1 MTLREL
7 FEVMWAITELH
18 ITARD
23 PGSKYLHRW
32 IYGPDAQQKETIHQ
46 YHERMDGKLTIVD
59 GRINA
64 HGESTRGGSEI
75 GWGVKE
81 KLFPAE
87 LIDAPIRHLGVMNIH
102 SGEYKVYADVEMPE
116 LTAMTIIPKENA
128 I

>member
-46 YHERMDGKLTIVD
+46 YHERMEGKLTIVD

-87 LIDAPIRHLGVMNIH
+87 TSPLSRPSSGHSRYFPRYYSLIFCIF
-102 SGEYKVYADVEMPE
+102 SC
-116 LTAMTIIPKENA
+116 IIVLF
-128 I
+128 